1 MITKTAALLERAY
14 RMALVLQGR
23 IGAGEVETGHG
34 QTGAFEQFV
43 ISNELVSILDEAR
56 FSLFVQVRATTGSE
70 N

>member
-14 RMALVLQGR
+14 RIALVLQGR
-23 IGAGEVETGHG
+23 ICAGEVEPDHG
-34 QTGAFEQFV
+34 QTGAFEQFA
-43 ISNELVSILDEAR
+43 IANELVSILDEAR